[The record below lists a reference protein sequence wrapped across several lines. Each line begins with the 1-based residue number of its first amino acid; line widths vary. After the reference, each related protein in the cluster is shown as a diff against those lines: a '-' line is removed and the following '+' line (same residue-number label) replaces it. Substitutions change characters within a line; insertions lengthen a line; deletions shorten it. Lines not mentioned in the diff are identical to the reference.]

1 MTINCWGYSSNPDP
15 CPTNHAV
22 WILPLSGLL
31 IDLRKERQYCSKLE
45 NEDWPWDRRS
55 LLFPTIC
62 ESENSQ
68 LSEISPSQFILLCLS
83 PYSTQFLYP
92 YKLPISL
99 YLTPGILVI
108 KYQVEFWGKVS
119 GSVVTC
125 QYWIG
130 RRLPNTILYTVF
142 LACHQKIYGYT
153 VAIGYIWLSHLVV
166 AIHHDYLNCYH
177 KV

>member
-1 MTINCWGYSSNPDP
+1 MTRRKLLRIFFQPW
-15 CPTNHAV
+15 
-22 WILPLSGLL
+22 PLSHQSCCLNFATIGSVDWFTQGDS
-31 IDLRKERQYCSKLE
+31 IVQNLRMKTDHDE
-45 NEDWPWDRRS
+45 RS

-130 RRLPNTILYTVF
+130 RTKYYFSIYRFLLAIRKYTVIRSPLVISDF
-142 LACHQKIYGYT
+142 LT
-153 VAIGYIWLSHLVV
+153 LW
-166 AIHHDYLNCYH
+166 
-177 KV
+177 